1 MPSSPR
7 AAAGAPSS
15 GQAPAESK
23 VELPSPPVPVS
34 GLGREGTADTER
46 PPPVASA
53 PATVASAP
61 ATVASPAGFQPA
73 SSARVVTVMHGVAP
87 ESGGSASSARSPESG
102 APRPSET
109 KAEPRMTRHCPTCDA
124 WYPGDFL
131 VCPRDASPLV
141 EEAGADADPRV
152 GTLAGETYQ
161 IVRVVGEGGMGRVYE
176 ARHLRLKERRFAI
189 KTLHADLA
197 KNPEIV
203 ARFLREAESASSLSH
218 PHVVDVF
225 DVHHFADGTPYLVGE
240 FLEGEEL
247 AEHVAKHGPLS
258 PASAAVIG
266 HQICSALAAAHARG
280 IVHRDMKPENVFV
293 LRPPEGRSDDVRTL
307 RVKIL
312 DFGIS
317 KVRDERTHLTRTGMI
332 MGTPS
337 YMAPEQA
344 RGQAVD
350 HRADVYAVGAVLYF
364 ALTGQKPFDSED
376 PTSTL
381 TLVLTRDPERLRTL
395 APTIPEALEL
405 VVQKAMAKDP
415 ADRFESMPEL
425 ARALRAFDRTGG
437 LVSIGVPGPTTL
449 DAPAGK
455 ARRLSA
461 LDAWLR
467 TGDPASQAGPAT
479 YARPT
484 IVVASVVL
492 AAWVVSAVAAALA
505 GIVRALHGDELTGT
519 ESVLL
524 GVACLLASLTPGVL
538 YVNHVRRAVWPNS
551 VRAIEHATDLRRAA
565 VFALVTYGFVA
576 LALRV
581 FFTVVVRETSALFDG
596 RWDLLFLVA
605 SGLAAAFGGGLGVL
619 ARRRKK
625 ARGSRSG

>member
-1 MPSSPR
+1 
-7 AAAGAPSS
+7 
-15 GQAPAESK
+15 
-23 VELPSPPVPVS
+23 
-34 GLGREGTADTER
+34 
-46 PPPVASA
+46 
-53 PATVASAP
+53 
-61 ATVASPAGFQPA
+61 
-73 SSARVVTVMHGVAP
+73 
-87 ESGGSASSARSPESG
+87 
-102 APRPSET
+102 
-109 KAEPRMTRHCPTCDA
+109 MTRRCPTCDA

-131 VCPRDASPLV
+131 VCPRDASPLI
-141 EEAGADADPRV
+141 EEAGAEVDPRV

-161 IVRVVGEGGMGRVYE
+161 IVRVIGEGGMGRVYE

-240 FLEGEEL
+240 FLDGEEL
-247 AEHVAKHGPLS
+247 AEHVAKNGPLS

-293 LRPPEGRSDDVRTL
+293 LRAPSGRPDPL

-317 KVRDERTHLTRTGMI
+317 KARDERTHLTRTGMI

-350 HRADVYAVGAVLYF
+350 HRADVYAVGAVLYY

-437 LVSIGVPGPTTL
+437 LVSIGVPGPAL
-449 DAPAGK
+449 AAPTEK
-455 ARRLSA
+455 VRRFAA
-461 LDAWLR
+461 LDAWL
-467 TGDPASQAGPAT
+467 GAGEHAAGPAT

-492 AAWVVSAVAAALA
+492 AAWIVSAVAAALA

-519 ESVLL
+519 EGVLL
-524 GVACLLASLTPGVL
+524 GIACLLASLTPGVL

-596 RWDLLFLVA
+596 RWDVLFLVA

-619 ARRRKK
+619 ARRRRK
-625 ARGSRSG
+625 AQGTRPS